1 MREDSRVLVI
11 PAIDIMNG
19 HCVRL
24 YRGDF
29 DQRTVYSD
37 DPATI
42 AVDFARAGAE
52 RLHVVDLDAARGAQ
66 DNRGVIEAVI
76 EAGLTVQVAGGVR
89 TSAQVETWIAL
100 GAGAVVMGTAAV
112 REPELLAECANRFPA
127 HVMAA
132 LDVRDGLPVVS
143 GWTETEPLD
152 ISELIPRWNVLP
164 LAGMILTC
172 TERDGTLSGPDVE
185 TLARVLAMTRL
196 PVQYGGGISSLND
209 IRRVREAGAA
219 GVIIGRSLYE
229 GKLSLEQALAL

>member
-1 MREDSRVLVI
+1 MLVI

-24 YRGDF
+24 VRGDF

-52 RLHVVDLDAARGAQ
+52 RLHVVDLDAARGEH
-66 DNRGVIEAVI
+66 DNRTVIEAVI
-76 EAGLTVQVAGGVR
+76 EAGLTIQVAGGIR
-89 TSAQVETWIAL
+89 TSAQVEAWISA
-100 GAGAVVMGTAAV
+100 GAGSVVMGTAAV
-112 REPELLAECANRFPA
+112 REPELLAECAHSFPS

-132 LDVRDGLPVVS
+132 LDVRDGLPAVS

-164 LAGMILTC
+164 LAGIILTC
-172 TERDGTLSGPDVE
+172 TERDGTLAGPDLA
-185 TLARVLAMTRL
+185 TLERVLGMTEL
-196 PVQYGGGISSLND
+196 PVQYGGGISSLHD
-209 IRRVREAGAA
+209 IRSVREARAA
-219 GVIIGRSLYE
+219 GVILGRSLYE

>member
-1 MREDSRVLVI
+1 VLVI

-19 HCVRL
+19 QCVRL
-24 YRGDF
+24 VQGDF

-42 AVDFARAGAE
+42 ALDFARAGAI
-52 RLHVVDLDAARGAQ
+52 RLHVVDLDAARGEH
-66 DNRGVIEAVI
+66 DNRGVIERVI

-89 TSAQVETWIAL
+89 TAAQVEGWIGA

-112 REPELLAECANRFPA
+112 REPELLAECATANPG

-132 LDVRDGLPVVS
+132 LDVRDGLPAVS

-164 LAGMILTC
+164 LAGVILTC
-172 TERDGTLSGPDVE
+172 TERDGTLAGPDLD
-185 TLARVLAMTRL
+185 TLARVLTMTQL

-209 IRRVREAGAA
+209 IRRVRETGAA
-219 GVIIGRSLYE
+219 GVILGRSLYE
-229 GKLSLEQALAL
+229 GKLSLEQALRL

>member
-1 MREDSRVLVI
+1 VLVI

-24 YRGDF
+24 VRGDF

-52 RLHVVDLDAARGAQ
+52 RLHVVDLDAARGEH
-66 DNRGVIEAVI
+66 DNRTVIEAVI
-76 EAGLTVQVAGGVR
+76 EAGI
-89 TSAQVETWIAL
+89 SA
-100 GAGAVVMGTAAV
+100 GAGSVVMGTAAV
-112 REPELLAECANRFPA
+112 REPELLAECAHSFPS

-132 LDVRDGLPVVS
+132 LDVRDGLPAVS

-164 LAGMILTC
+164 LAGIILTC
-172 TERDGTLSGPDVE
+172 TERDGTLAGPDLA
-185 TLARVLAMTRL
+185 TLERVLGMTEL
-196 PVQYGGGISSLND
+196 PVQYGGGISSLHD
-209 IRRVREAGAA
+209 IRRVREARAA
-219 GVIIGRSLYE
+219 GVILGRSLYE

>member
-1 MREDSRVLVI
+1 MLVI

-19 HCVRL
+19 QCVRL
-24 YRGDF
+24 VQGDF

-42 AVDFARAGAE
+42 ALDFARAGAI
-52 RLHVVDLDAARGAQ
+52 RLHVVDLDAARGEH
-66 DNRGVIEAVI
+66 DNRGVIERVI
-76 EAGLTVQVAGGVR
+76 EAGLAVQVAGGVR
-89 TSAQVETWIAL
+89 TAAQVEAWINA

-112 REPELLAECANRFPA
+112 REPELLAECATTYSG

-132 LDVRDGLPVVS
+132 LDVRDGMPAVS

-164 LAGMILTC
+164 LAGVILTC
-172 TERDGTLSGPDVE
+172 TERDGTLAGPDLE
-185 TLARVLAMTRL
+185 TLARVLTMTQL

-209 IRRVREAGAA
+209 IRGVRETGAA
-219 GVIIGRSLYE
+219 GVILGRSLYE
-229 GKLSLEQALAL
+229 GKLSLEQALRL

>member
-1 MREDSRVLVI
+1 VLVI

-24 YRGDF
+24 VRGDF

-52 RLHVVDLDAARGAQ
+52 RLHVVDLDAARGEQ
-66 DNRGVIEAVI
+66 DNRGVIEDVL

-89 TSAQVETWIAL
+89 TSAQVEAWI
-100 GAGAVVMGTAAV
+100 GAGAGSVVMGTAAV
-112 REPELLAECANRFPA
+112 REPELLAECANRFPT

-132 LDVRDGLPVVS
+132 LDVKDGMPAVS

-152 ISELIPRWNVLP
+152 IAELIPRWNVLP
-164 LAGMILTC
+164 LAGIILTC
-172 TERDGTLSGPDVE
+172 TDRDGTLAGPDLD
-185 TLARVLAMTRL
+185 TLARVLAMTQL
-196 PVQYGGGISSLND
+196 PVQYGGGIGSLHD
-209 IRRVREAGAA
+209 IRRVREAGASA
-219 GVIIGRSLYE
+219 VILGRSLYE

>member
-1 MREDSRVLVI
+1 VLVI
-11 PAIDIMNG
+11 PAIDIMDG
-19 HCVRL
+19 RCVRL
-24 YRGDF
+24 VQGDF
-29 DQRTVYSD
+29 EQRTVYSE

-42 AVDFARAGAE
+42 AVDFARAGAV
-52 RLHVVDLDAARGAQ
+52 RLHVVDLDAARG
-66 DNRGVIEAVI
+66 DVGNRDVIESVI

-89 TSAQVETWIAL
+89 SATQVEAWLGA

-112 REPELLAECANRFPA
+112 REPEVLAQCANRYPG

-132 LDVRDGLPVVS
+132 LDVRDGMPAVS

-172 TERDGTLSGPDVE
+172 TERDGTLAGPDLA
-185 TLARVLAMTRL
+185 TLAGVLAMTRL
-196 PVQYGGGISSLND
+196 PVQYGGGIASLTD
-209 IRRVREAGAA
+209 IRRVRETGAA
-219 GVIIGRSLYE
+219 AVILGRSLYD

>member
-1 MREDSRVLVI
+1 VLVI

-19 HCVRL
+19 QCVRL
-24 YRGDF
+24 VQGDF

-42 AVDFARAGAE
+42 ALDFARAGAT
-52 RLHVVDLDAARGAQ
+52 RLHVVDLDAARGGQ
-66 DNRGVIEAVI
+66 DNRAVIERVI
-76 EAGLTVQVAGGVR
+76 EAGLTVQVAGGIR
-89 TSAQVETWIAL
+89 TAAQVEEWIGA

-112 REPELLAECANRFPA
+112 RDPGLLAECAARYPG
-127 HVMAA
+127 HLMAA
-132 LDVRDGLPVVS
+132 LDVRGGQPAVS

-152 ISELIPRWNVLP
+152 ISVLIPRWNVLP
-164 LAGMILTC
+164 LAGLILTC

-185 TLARVLAMTRL
+185 TLARVLTMTQL

-209 IRRVREAGAA
+209 IRKVREAGAA
-219 GVIIGRSLYE
+219 GVILGRSLYE

>member
-1 MREDSRVLVI
+1 VLVI

-24 YRGDF
+24 VQGDF
-29 DQRTVYSD
+29 DQRTIYSD
-37 DPATI
+37 DPALI

-52 RLHVVDLDAARGAQ
+52 RLHVVDLDAARGDQ
-66 DNRGVIEAVI
+66 DNRGVIQAVI
-76 EAGLTVQVAGGVR
+76 EAAGLKVQVAGGVR
-89 TSAQVETWIAL
+89 SSAQVETWINA

-112 REPELLAECANRFPA
+112 REPELLAECAHRFPG

-132 LDVRDGLPVVS
+132 LDVRDGLPAVS
-143 GWTETEPLD
+143 GWTETEELD

-172 TERDGTLSGPDVE
+172 TERDGTLGGPDLQ
-185 TLARVLAMTRL
+185 TLARVLAMTEM
-196 PVQYGGGISSLND
+196 PVQYAGGISSLND
-209 IRRVREAGAA
+209 IRQVREAGAA
-219 GVIIGRSLYE
+219 GVILGRSLYE

>member
-1 MREDSRVLVI
+1 MLVI

-19 HCVRL
+19 QCVRL
-24 YRGDF
+24 VQGDF

-42 AVDFARAGAE
+42 ALDFARAGAT
-52 RLHVVDLDAARGAQ
+52 RLHVVDLDAARGEQ
-66 DNRGVIEAVI
+66 DNRAVVERVI

-89 TSAQVETWIAL
+89 TAAQVEAWIGA

-112 REPELLAECANRFPA
+112 RDPELLAESAARYPG

-132 LDVRDGLPVVS
+132 LDVRGGLPAVS

-164 LAGMILTC
+164 LAGLILTC
-172 TERDGTLSGPDVE
+172 TERDGTLSGPDIA
-185 TLARVLAMTRL
+185 TLARVLTMTQL

-209 IRRVREAGAA
+209 IRKVREAGAA
-219 GVIIGRSLYE
+219 GVILGRSLYE

>member
-1 MREDSRVLVI
+1 VLVI

-24 YRGDF
+24 VRGDF

-52 RLHVVDLDAARGAQ
+52 RLHVVDLDAARGEQ
-66 DNRGVIEAVI
+66 DNRSVIEAVI
-76 EAGLTVQVAGGVR
+76 EVGLPVQVAGGIR
-89 TSAQVETWIAL
+89 SAAQVETWIAV
-100 GAGAVVMGTAAV
+100 GAGSVVMGTAAV
-112 REPELLAECANRFPA
+112 REPQLLAECAHRFPG

-132 LDVRDGLPVVS
+132 LDVRDGKPAVS
-143 GWTETEPLD
+143 GWTETEPLE

-172 TERDGTLSGPDVE
+172 TERDGTLAGPDLA
-185 TLARVLAMTRL
+185 TLAHVLTLTRL

-209 IRRVREAGAA
+209 IRNVREAGAS
-219 GVIIGRSLYE
+219 GVILGRSLYE
-229 GKLSLEQALAL
+229 GKLSLEQALRR

>member
-1 MREDSRVLVI
+1 VLVI

-19 HCVRL
+19 QCVRL
-24 YRGDF
+24 VQGDF
-29 DQRTVYSD
+29 DQRTIYSD

-42 AVDFARAGAE
+42 ALDFARAGAI
-52 RLHVVDLDAARGAQ
+52 RLHVVDLDAARGGQ
-66 DNRGVIEAVI
+66 DNRAVVERVI

-89 TSAQVETWIAL
+89 TAAQVEAWIGA

-112 REPELLAECANRFPA
+112 RDPELLAESAARYPG

-132 LDVRDGLPVVS
+132 LDVRGGLPAVS

-164 LAGMILTC
+164 LAGLILTC
-172 TERDGTLSGPDVE
+172 TERDGTLSGPDIA
-185 TLARVLAMTRL
+185 TLARVLTMTQL

-209 IRRVREAGAA
+209 IRKVREAGAA
-219 GVIIGRSLYE
+219 GVILGRSLYE

>member
-1 MREDSRVLVI
+1 VLVI

-24 YRGDF
+24 VRGDF

-52 RLHVVDLDAARGAQ
+52 RLHVVDLDAARGEH
-66 DNRGVIEAVI
+66 DNRTVIEAVI
-76 EAGLTVQVAGGVR
+76 EAGIAVQVAGGVR
-89 TSAQVETWIAL
+89 TIAQVDAWI
-100 GAGAVVMGTAAV
+100 GAGAGSVVMGTAAV
-112 REPELLAECANRFPA
+112 REPAMLAESAHRHPG

-132 LDVRDGLPVVS
+132 LDVRDGLPAVS

-164 LAGMILTC
+164 LAGIILTC
-172 TERDGTLSGPDVE
+172 TERDGTLAGPDIA
-185 TLARVLAMTRL
+185 TLSRVLAMTHL
-196 PVQYGGGISSLND
+196 PVQYGGGISSLHD
-209 IRRVREAGAA
+209 IRKVREAGAA
-219 GVIIGRSLYE
+219 AVILGRSLYE

>member
-1 MREDSRVLVI
+1 VLVI

-19 HCVRL
+19 RCVRL
-24 YRGDF
+24 VQGDF
-29 DQRTVYSD
+29 EQRTVYSE

-42 AVDFARAGAE
+42 AVDFARAGAV
-52 RLHVVDLDAARGAQ
+52 RLHVVDLDAARGEVG
-66 DNRGVIEAVI
+66 NRDVIESVI

-89 TSAQVETWIAL
+89 SADQVEAWLGA

-112 REPELLAECANRFPA
+112 REPEVLAQCANRYPG

-132 LDVRDGLPVVS
+132 LDVRDGMPAVS

-172 TERDGTLSGPDVE
+172 TERDGTLAGPDLA
-185 TLARVLAMTRL
+185 TLAGVLAMTRL
-196 PVQYGGGISSLND
+196 PVQYGGGIASLTD
-209 IRRVREAGAA
+209 IRRVRETGAA
-219 GVIIGRSLYE
+219 AVILGRSLYD

>member
-1 MREDSRVLVI
+1 MLVI

-24 YRGDF
+24 VRGDF

-52 RLHVVDLDAARGAQ
+52 RLHVVDLDAARGEQ
-66 DNRGVIEAVI
+66 DNRAVIEAVI
-76 EAGLTVQVAGGVR
+76 ESGIAVQVAGGVR
-89 TSAQVETWIAL
+89 TEAQVEAWIAA

-112 REPELLAECANRFPA
+112 REPEMLAACAHRFPG

-132 LDVRDGLPVVS
+132 LDVRDGLPAVS
-143 GWTETEPLD
+143 GWTETEHLD

-164 LAGMILTC
+164 LAGLILTS
-172 TERDGTLSGPDVE
+172 TEHDGTLAGPDVA
-185 TLARVLAMTRL
+185 TLTRVRGMTEL
-196 PVQYGGGISSLND
+196 PVQYGGGISSLHD

-219 GVIIGRSLYE
+219 GVILGRSLYE

>member
-1 MREDSRVLVI
+1 MLVI

-24 YRGDF
+24 VRGDF

-52 RLHVVDLDAARGAQ
+52 RLHVVDLDAARGEH
-66 DNRGVIEAVI
+66 DNRAVIEAVI
-76 EAGLTVQVAGGVR
+76 EAGLTIQVAGGVR
-89 TSAQVETWIAL
+89 TSAQVEAWI
-100 GAGAVVMGTAAV
+100 GAGAGSVVMGTAAV
-112 REPELLAECANRFPA
+112 REPELLAECAHRFPG

-132 LDVRDGLPVVS
+132 LDVRNGLPAVS

-152 ISELIPRWNVLP
+152 ISELIARWNVLP
-164 LAGMILTC
+164 LAGIILTC
-172 TERDGTLSGPDVE
+172 TERDGTLAGPDLV
-185 TLARVLAMTRL
+185 TLERVLGMTEL
-196 PVQYGGGISSLND
+196 PVQYGGGISSLHD
-209 IRRVREAGAA
+209 IRSVREARAA
-219 GVIIGRSLYE
+219 AVILGRSLYE

>member
-1 MREDSRVLVI
+1 MLVI

-19 HCVRL
+19 RCVRL
-24 YRGDF
+24 VQGDF
-29 DQRTVYSD
+29 EQRTVYSE

-42 AVDFARAGAE
+42 AVDFARAGAV
-52 RLHVVDLDAARGAQ
+52 RLHVVDLDAARGEVG
-66 DNRGVIEAVI
+66 NRDIIESVI

-89 TSAQVETWIAL
+89 SADQVEAWLGA

-112 REPELLAECANRFPA
+112 REPEVLAQCANRYPG

-132 LDVRDGLPVVS
+132 LDVRDGMPAVS

-172 TERDGTLSGPDVE
+172 TERDGTLAGPDLA
-185 TLARVLAMTRL
+185 TLAGVLAMTRL
-196 PVQYGGGISSLND
+196 PVQYGGGIASLTD
-209 IRRVREAGAA
+209 IRRVRETGAA
-219 GVIIGRSLYE
+219 AVILGRSLYD

>member
-1 MREDSRVLVI
+1 MLVI
-11 PAIDIMNG
+11 PAIDIMDG
-19 HCVRL
+19 RCVRL
-24 YRGDF
+24 VQGDF
-29 DQRTVYSD
+29 EQRTVYSE

-42 AVDFARAGAE
+42 AVDFARAGAV
-52 RLHVVDLDAARGAQ
+52 RLHVVDLDAARG
-66 DNRGVIEAVI
+66 DVGNRDVIESVI

-89 TSAQVETWIAL
+89 SATQVEAWLGA

-112 REPELLAECANRFPA
+112 REPEVLAQCANRYPG

-132 LDVRDGLPVVS
+132 LDVRDGMPAVS

-172 TERDGTLSGPDVE
+172 TERDGTLAGPDLA
-185 TLARVLAMTRL
+185 TLAGVLAMTRL
-196 PVQYGGGISSLND
+196 PVQYGGGIASLTD
-209 IRRVREAGAA
+209 IRRVRETGAA
-219 GVIIGRSLYE
+219 AVILGRSLYD

>member
-1 MREDSRVLVI
+1 VLVI

-19 HCVRL
+19 QCVRL
-24 YRGDF
+24 VQGDF

-42 AVDFARAGAE
+42 ALDFARAGAT
-52 RLHVVDLDAARGAQ
+52 RLHVVDLDAARGEQ
-66 DNRGVIEAVI
+66 DNRAVVERVI
-76 EAGLTVQVAGGVR
+76 EAGLTVQVAGGIR
-89 TSAQVETWIAL
+89 TAAQVEEWISA

-112 REPELLAECANRFPA
+112 RDPGLLAECAARYPG
-127 HVMAA
+127 HLMAA
-132 LDVRDGLPVVS
+132 LDVRGGQPAVS

-152 ISELIPRWNVLP
+152 ISVLIPRWNVLP
-164 LAGMILTC
+164 LAGLILTC

-185 TLARVLAMTRL
+185 TLARVLTMTQL

-209 IRRVREAGAA
+209 IRKVREAGAA
-219 GVIIGRSLYE
+219 GVILGRSLYE

>member
-1 MREDSRVLVI
+1 VQVI

-24 YRGDF
+24 VQGDF

-42 AVDFARAGAE
+42 AIDFARAGAE
-52 RLHVVDLDAARGAQ
+52 RLHVVDLDAARGER
-66 DNRGVIEAVI
+66 DNRGVIEEVI
-76 EAGLTVQVAGGVR
+76 EAGLPVQVAGGVR
-89 TSAQVETWIAL
+89 TSAQVEAWIHA
-100 GAGAVVMGTAAV
+100 GAGSVVMGTAAV
-112 REPELLAECANRFPA
+112 REPELLAECAHKYPG

-132 LDVRDGLPVVS
+132 LDVRDGMPVVS
-143 GWTETEPLD
+143 GWTETEPLN

-172 TERDGTLSGPDVE
+172 TERDGTLAGPDLE
-185 TLARVLAMTRL
+185 TLKRVLGMTEL
-196 PVQYGGGISSLND
+196 PVQYGGGIGSLND
-209 IRRVREAGAA
+209 IRRVRETGAA
-219 GVIIGRSLYE
+219 AVILGRSLYE

>member
-1 MREDSRVLVI
+1 MLVI
-11 PAIDIMNG
+11 PAIDIMDG
-19 HCVRL
+19 RCVRL
-24 YRGDF
+24 VQGDF
-29 DQRTVYSD
+29 EQRTVYSE

-42 AVDFARAGAE
+42 AVDFARAGAV
-52 RLHVVDLDAARGAQ
+52 RLHVVDLDAARGEVG
-66 DNRGVIEAVI
+66 NREVIESVI

-89 TSAQVETWIAL
+89 SADQVEAWLGA

-112 REPELLAECANRFPA
+112 REPEVLAQCANRYPG

-132 LDVRDGLPVVS
+132 LDVRDGMPAVS

-172 TERDGTLSGPDVE
+172 TERDGTLAGPDLA
-185 TLARVLAMTRL
+185 TLAGVLAMTRL
-196 PVQYGGGISSLND
+196 PVQYGGGIASLTD
-209 IRRVREAGAA
+209 IRRVRETGAA
-219 GVIIGRSLYE
+219 AVILGRSLYD